1 MSETYGSL
9 PQFRLCDTSAKPERP
24 TLSSC
29 YLIGIENATGKHDP
43 GKQLKNV
50 QYEYKTCEYNGTIRG
65 KIPYTNLKSSLGR
78 CLLFDM
84 RKLTPNGT
92 LVAPSRIMLKFLVPG
107 DNKRVTL
114 LAMNPYER
122 PQLLT
127 FLYPGASYMV
137 LKKAKT
143 GELTVRDKRAQVNSF
158 SWKDPSSWKG
168 IPSALR
174 ETMSPHL
181 QSIFTTELQAY
192 DPDEEAE
199 KLKVSAVRAAELL
212 GSSKWQRLDKEEK
225 RKLFQAM
232 VKKANETS
240 TYQLYDLTMSINN
253 QHVQEQVEIGQ
264 VPQILFLVA
273 RIGGWMSVVTFI
285 LGVCWVQKNTESN
298 VVKEYDELTFTLAA
312 GDEKP

>member
-1 MSETYGSL
+1 
-9 PQFRLCDTSAKPERP
+9 
-24 TLSSC
+24 
-29 YLIGIENATGKHDP
+29 
-43 GKQLKNV
+43 
-50 QYEYKTCEYNGTIRG
+50 
-65 KIPYTNLKSSLGR
+65 
-78 CLLFDM
+78 
-84 RKLTPNGT
+84 
-92 LVAPSRIMLKFLVPG
+92 
-107 DNKRVTL
+107 
-114 LAMNPYER
+114 
-122 PQLLT
+122 
-127 FLYPGASYMV
+127 
-137 LKKAKT
+137 
-143 GELTVRDKRAQVNSF
+143 
-158 SWKDPSSWKG
+158 
-168 IPSALR
+168 
-174 ETMSPHL
+174 MSPHL